1 MNLQALSLAER
12 IALKRKAQS
21 DQLFPAELAIDL
33 ALRLDPNEM
42 LVVDRLNLL
51 LDWLGPF
58 DKSGLDAD
66 PLSLPYWKWS
76 ASWKTLAIANRISC
90 TESSVVKRLFVASMQ
105 KERDL

>member
-1 MNLQALSLAER
+1 MNPSALSLAER
-12 IALKRKAQS
+12 IALKRKAQA

-58 DKSGLDAD
+58 DKTGLDAD
-66 PLSLPYWKWS
+66 PLPLPYWKWS
-76 ASWKTLAIANRISC
+76 TSWKTLAIANCIACSQA
-90 TESSVVKRLFVASMQ
+90 SVVKRLFVASMPRP
-105 KERDL
+105 KL